1 MASRNGE
8 WHEFM
13 KTTDQIL
20 TLNPL
25 NFPDAWFQNSVG
37 NYSLKNFE
45 ADERSARRGLKIDPS
60 HQTPKLEYM
69 LGMILMQKASYKEAE
84 DHMQQFLHLA
94 TQPAEVEE
102 AQKQLAQIAK
112 LSAAAPAPALSK

>member
-1 MASRNGE
+1 MRHGE
-8 WHEFM
+8 WQDVV
-13 KTTDQIL
+13 KSTDQIL
-20 TLNPL
+20 ALNPV

-45 ADERSARRGLKIDPS
+45 AAERSARRGLKIDPS

>member
-1 MASRNGE
+1 
-8 WHEFM
+8 
-13 KTTDQIL
+13 
-20 TLNPL
+20 
-25 NFPDAWFQNSVG
+25 
-37 NYSLKNFE
+37 
-45 ADERSARRGLKIDPS
+45 
-60 HQTPKLEYM
+60 M

>member
-1 MASRNGE
+1 QLNAESKELVKNT
-8 WHEFM
+8 H
-13 KTTDQIL
+13 QIL
-20 TLNPL
+20 AQKPVNLPY
-25 NFPDAWFQNSVG
+25 AWFQNSVG

-45 ADERSARRGLKIDPS
+45 AAERSARRGLKIDPS

-112 LSAAAPAPALSK
+112 LSAAAP